1 MRILLTILGILISI
15 SSFTQELDKS
25 EIVPFRSRK
34 NGKVGYMNENN
45 KIIVKPQY
53 TSGTYFNN
61 KKYATVSIG
70 NDSLERYA
78 VIDLKGNYFIGFDEG
93 YEYLGLNYTFE
104 NWILISKAGKYGYM
118 NEEKEILIP
127 LEYEQLGGFFG
138 QLAFAEKDSK
148 YGYIDSVN
156 RILIGFQFDKASNF
170 GNLQPDGFRYAMV
183 EKDYKNGYIN
193 NNGELVISFLYE
205 EAYSFHNGLAVVK
218 KDEKFGC
225 VNTKGA
231 VVIPFVFDHITN
243 SGEIIKAR
251 KELTSSKEFYF
262 DRQGTLIGTST
273 N

>member
-1 MRILLTILGILISI
+1 M
-15 SSFTQELDKS
+15 
-25 EIVPFRSRK
+25 
-34 NGKVGYMNENN
+34 
-45 KIIVKPQY
+45 
-53 TSGTYFNN
+53 
-61 KKYATVSIG
+61 
-70 NDSLERYA
+70 
-78 VIDLKGNYFIGFDEG
+78 
-93 YEYLGLNYTFE
+93 
-104 NWILISKAGKYGYM
+104 
-118 NEEKEILIP
+118 
-127 LEYEQLGGFFG
+127 
-138 QLAFAEKDSK
+138 AFAEKDNK

-183 EKDYKNGYIN
+183 EKDHKTGYIN